1 MTTRSNTRCRET
13 DDVRTA
19 TSLASGMVLQ
29 YLTTTFTCLALA
41 FIRSYSLTLV
51 ILSAVPI
58 LVLITAFSQKFA
70 ATIYGIEL
78 RQSGVAAT
86 LVDRAVTAISTV
98 KAFNAQTHE
107 QTTLDRVLRQLRS
120 AAIRLNALWGVSSGI
135 SHFVMMGMFVQ
146 GFWFGSTLVRSGKA
160 TAGDVMAVFW
170 ACLIATSNLQMCIP
184 QLVFITKG
192 KYSMASLLS
201 LVDSPT
207 SHPGLK
213 PAKNQLRRTP
223 THLKKITPTRSRFA
237 GELAMFG
244 ITFAY
249 PSRPSMPVLTD
260 VTLFLPAN
268 EMTFIVGGSGSGKS
282 TIAQLLL
289 RMYAPQ
295 QGMITLDD
303 QDLAYLDDGFTKS
316 HIASVSQDCILFD
329 ASVHENV
336 ALGALGREPS
346 REEVVEACRMALMH
360 EFVRDLPD
368 GYDTKLGNGGAA
380 LSGGQRQRLA
390 LARARVRNPGVLILG
405 TYFSWFNL
413 LWLTHCIL

>member
-1 MTTRSNTRCRET
+1 
-13 DDVRTA
+13 
-19 TSLASGMVLQ
+19 MVLQ

-207 SHPGLK
+207 SQPGLK

-260 VTLFLPAN
+260 VTLFLLQMKWFSSLA
-268 EMTFIVGGSGSGKS
+268 VLCAGWRAVQGGSRGS
-282 TIAQLLL
+282 L
-289 RMYAPQ
+289 
-295 QGMITLDD
+295 
-303 QDLAYLDDGFTKS
+303 QDG
-316 HIASVSQDCILFD
+316 
-329 ASVHENV
+329 
-336 ALGALGREPS
+336 
-346 REEVVEACRMALMH
+346 
-360 EFVRDLPD
+360 EFVRLRVGDVTCRPQERRERLP
-368 GYDTKLGNGGAA
+368 
-380 LSGGQRQRLA
+380 SGGYLPEKDLRTLQKR
-390 LARARVRNPGVLILG
+390 G
-405 TYFSWFNL
+405 TKTSASG
-413 LWLTHCIL
+413 